1 MEAEIASLTTALEEL
16 RVRIDL
22 LEPNT

>member
-1 MEAEIASLTTALEEL
+1 MEAEIASLTKALEEL
-16 RVRIDL
+16 RHRVEL